1 MLEEEVFQTIP
12 KRAWFIQ
19 RVQRKIQ
26 TIPKLTGKS
35 PMRILFHYQP
45 TCTSLLM
52 PTKKKKKQNRQKKS
66 ERKELEEKKGKVK
79 FEEVTLTVKPKIKT
93 ILIFWNLFSAHAWT
107 SEADIYDQEQKV
119 MKCSTCKQCFGQFWR
134 DNYEQRAKHFL
145 AKFCNCKWDT
155 VNTVNTV
162 HPLLSEIEL

>member
-107 SEADIYDQEQKV
+107 SEADIYYQEQKAT
-119 MKCSTCKQCFGQFWR
+119 KHSTCKQRFGQFWFVLVG
-134 DNYEQRAKHFL
+134 QLRAKSQAFFWQNFVIASGL
-145 AKFCNCKWDT
+145 I
-155 VNTVNTV
+155 
-162 HPLLSEIEL
+162 LLTLLIL